1 MYKKDWIKIFI
12 GFFIVRIENST
23 WDLQQLIYI
32 IQLIELNLV
41 GQNIYWLYGFLML
54 FICDNV

>member
-32 IQLIELNLV
+32 IQLIELNLI

-54 FICDNV
+54 FICDNI